1 MMGFFISLRA
11 TPRKDCMQ
19 TTLDIIILH
28 NNVKEDSPEDVLD
41 ILLQAKWIGEILTE
55 KGYAVQLLPF
65 SFESL
70 AQLAKENPT
79 KPPVVFNLVDSAP
92 GEETLSYLV
101 PGILSHFKL
110 PYTGCSL
117 DALFVTTNK
126 TLAKKLMYSN
136 GIPTPSWIGLD
147 AAIDITPLV
156 KDSWYLVKPIAEDAS
171 VGLDD
176 DSLVHATSREAVEAA
191 ILRKEQGSTSKYF
204 AEQFI
209 DGREFTACMYGE
221 AGAPTVMPP
230 YEWVFE
236 GFEEQQRAK
245 IITYEAKW
253 NDKSFGFEHIKAKYE
268 IAPADVP
275 LVSRLEQLARKCW
288 QVFALSGYARVDFR
302 VDAQGNPW
310 VLEINGNPSFYG
322 FYHICGNL
330 GLPFPSIVDQVVL
343 AAQRR

>member
-1 MMGFFISLRA
+1 
-11 TPRKDCMQ
+11 MQ
-19 TTLDIIILH
+19 TTEDIIILH
-28 NNVKEDSPEDVLD
+28 NDIKKDSPEDVLD
-41 ILLQAKWIGEILTE
+41 ILLQAKWIAEILTE
-55 KGYAVQLLPF
+55 KGYAVRLLPF
-65 SFESL
+65 SFETI
-70 AQLAKENPT
+70 AQLANENHT
-79 KPPVVFNLVDSAP
+79 RPPVIFNLVDSAP
-92 GEETLSYLV
+92 GEETLSYLI
-101 PGILSHFKL
+101 PGILSHFHL

-126 TLAKKLMYSN
+126 LLAKKLMHAS
-136 GIPTPSWIGLD
+136 GIPTPCWIGLD
-147 AAIDITPLV
+147 ASTNISPLV
-156 KDSWYLVKPIAEDAS
+156 KDAWYLVKPIAEDAS

-176 DSLVHATSREAVEAA
+176 DSLVHATSRDAVVATIE
-191 ILRKEQGSTSKYF
+191 RKEKASTSKYF

-221 AGAPTVMPP
+221 MGYPTIMPP

-236 GFEEQQRAK
+236 GFEEHHRAK

-275 LVSRLEQLARKCW
+275 LVARLEQLARQCW
-288 QVFALSGYARVDFR
+288 QVFGLSGYARVDFR
-302 VDAQGNPW
+302 VDSQGNPW

-322 FYHICGNL
+322 FYHIANNL
-330 GLPFPSIVDQVVL
+330 GLSFSSIVEHVML